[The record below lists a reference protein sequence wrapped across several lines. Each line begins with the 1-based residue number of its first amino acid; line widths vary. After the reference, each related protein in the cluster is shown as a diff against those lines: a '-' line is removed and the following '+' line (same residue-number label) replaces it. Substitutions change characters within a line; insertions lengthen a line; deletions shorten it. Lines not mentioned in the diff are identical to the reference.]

1 MKVDS
6 LQELETAFAA
16 WRSGKKYAREPMPE
30 PLRARAQ
37 RAAKAHGVKAVV
49 RVTGVDRA
57 RLFRTGPGPA
67 QPTTSTKR
75 GRAQSVPAFSRLTLS
90 APAAASSARPIAE
103 VERSGVTLRVF
114 EPTHELMALLSAAC
128 GLGAAR

>member
-16 WRSGKKYAREPMPE
+16 WRSGKKYGREPMPE

-37 RAAKAHGVKAVV
+37 RAVKAHGVKAVV

-57 RLFRTGPGPA
+57 RLFRTGRGPA
-67 QPTTSTKR
+67 QPATRTKR
-75 GRAQSVPAFSRLTLS
+75 GAQSVPEFSRLTLS
-90 APAAASSARPIAE
+90 APSAASSARTIAE

-128 GLGAAR
+128 GLGAVR